1 LSRFLA
7 IDVDQTHVHVVA
19 GVAKGGVTKLEAA
32 ATFPLKAP
40 LSLVTAEDLG
50 KDFREALKA
59 TRIVPAPVLV
69 SLGRDRVIVKD
80 AKIPQV
86 PEAEEAAV
94 VRFQASKD
102 LTEAADAVVI
112 DYYTLAKPD
121 PDGQKRA
128 VIVSFRKE
136 YLEAYRQFCAAAGLK
151 IAGVTPRPVGSLGA
165 LTRAIKTGDVTAPET
180 KSASVAVL
188 SRGDKWGELVIA
200 RDDQVVFSRAV
211 SATALNAEAMLIGEI
226 KRNLAVYNGQSPT
239 PVEALFVAEA
249 SGPAGGWS
257 GRLRAGLP
265 VTVQAFDPLAGVEH
279 ATYPEARGQFAG
291 LVGLL
296 QLKSLPAALAVDF
309 LAPREPKPPSRR
321 AQNIAAL
328 AGFAALFLVLAGMG
342 FGYYRV
348 TQKDAEIATLVREKA
363 EAEKALKDLEVDKKR
378 IEAVKDWEDK
388 RINWLDELYDMTDRF
403 PNTKTTHLEQFRG
416 EGREPEKGAK
426 IKNVGRIVMKVQ
438 TSAEGAFGSL
448 QSMLNSDGKYHD
460 IVPQTRGGVGNRPGQ
475 TPMQAYELRA
485 DLERRQPNQYVRKMA
500 EPPAKKPD
508 RRGGDR
514 EESPKPGLGGGQFG
528 AAPLGGFLGGPVN
541 E

>member
-1 LSRFLA
+1 MSRFLA

-19 GVAKGGVTKLEAA
+19 GVAKGGVPMLEAA
-32 ATFPLKAP
+32 ASFPLKAP

-59 TRIVPAPVLV
+59 TRIGPAPVLV
-69 SLGRDRVIVKD
+69 VLGRDKVIVKD
-80 AKIPQV
+80 AKIPPV

-94 VRFQASKD
+94 VRFQATKD
-102 LTEAADAVVI
+102 LTEAADAVII

-128 VIVSFRKE
+128 VVVSLRKE

-151 IAGVTPRPVGSLGA
+151 LAGVTPRPVGTLGA
-165 LTRAIKTGDVTAPET
+165 LTRAVKTGDVTAPET
-180 KSASVAVL
+180 RSASVAVL

-239 PVEALFVAEA
+239 PVAALFVAEA
-249 SGPAGGWS
+249 TGPAGGWS

-265 VTVQAFDPLAGVEH
+265 VAVQAFDPLAGVEH

-296 QLKSLPAALAVDF
+296 QLKSSPLPLAVDF

-321 AQNIAAL
+321 TQNIAAV
-328 AGFAALFLVLAGMG
+328 AGFSALVLVIGGLA

-348 TQKDAEIATLVREKA
+348 TQKETEIAQLIVEKDA
-363 EAEKALKDLEVDKKR
+363 AKKALEELEVDKKR
-378 IEAVKDWEDK
+378 IDAVRDWDDK
-388 RINWLDELYDMTDRF
+388 RVNWLDELYDMTDRF
-403 PNTKTTHLEQFRG
+403 PNTKTTRVEQFRG
-416 EGREPEKGAK
+416 EAREPEKGAK
-426 IKNVGRIVMKVQ
+426 VKNVGRIVMKVQ
-438 TSAEGAFGSL
+438 TSSEGAFGNL
-448 QSMLNSDGKYHD
+448 QSQMNSDGKYHD
-460 IVPQTRGGVGNRPGQ
+460 IVPQTRGGVGTRFNGP
-475 TPMQAYELRA
+475 PMQAYELRA
-485 DLERRQPNQYVRKMA
+485 DLERRPPSQYVRKMT
-500 EPPAKKPD
+500 EPPTKKPD
-508 RRGGDR
+508 RRAGE
-514 EESPKPGLGGGQFG
+514 EESPKGGFGGGF
-528 AAPLGGFLGGPVN
+528 PGGFGGPGS
-541 E
+541 

>member
-1 LSRFLA
+1 MSRFLA

-19 GVAKGGVTKLEAA
+19 GVAKGGVPILETAA
-32 ATFPLKAP
+32 SFPLKTP

-59 TRIVPAPVLV
+59 TRIGPAPVLV
-69 SLGRDRVIVKD
+69 VLGRDKVIVKD
-80 AKIPQV
+80 AKIPPV

-94 VRFQASKD
+94 VRFQATKD

-128 VIVSFRKE
+128 VVVSFRKE

-151 IAGVTPRPVGSLGA
+151 LAGVTPRPIGTLGA
-165 LTRAIKTGDVTAPET
+165 LTRAVKTGDVTAPET
-180 KSASVAVL
+180 RSASVAVL

-249 SGPAGGWS
+249 TGPAGRWA

-265 VTVQAFDPLAGVEH
+265 VAVQAFDPLAGVEH

-296 QLKSLPAALAVDF
+296 QLKSSPLPLAVDF

-321 AQNIAAL
+321 TQNIAAV
-328 AGFAALFLVLAGMG
+328 AGFSALVLVIGGLA

-348 TQKDAEIATLVREKA
+348 TQKETEIAQLIVEKDA
-363 EAEKALKDLEVDKKR
+363 AKKALEELEVDKKR
-378 IEAVKDWEDK
+378 IDAVRDWDDK
-388 RINWLDELYDMTDRF
+388 RVNWLDELYDMTDRF
-403 PNTKTTHLEQFRG
+403 PNTKTTRVEQFRG
-416 EGREPEKGAK
+416 EAREPEKGAK
-426 IKNVGRIVMKVQ
+426 VKNVGRIVMKVQ
-438 TSAEGAFGSL
+438 TSAEGAFGNL
-448 QSMLNSDGKYHD
+448 QSQLSSDGKYHD
-460 IVPQTRGGVGNRPGQ
+460 IVPQTRGGVGTRFNGP
-475 TPMQAYELRA
+475 PMQAYELRA
-485 DLERRQPNQYVRKMA
+485 DLERRPPSQYVRKMT
-500 EPPAKKPD
+500 EPPTKKPD
-508 RRGGDR
+508 RRAGE
-514 EESPKPGLGGGQFG
+514 EESPKGGFGGGFPG
-528 AAPLGGFLGGPVN
+528 GGFPGGFGGPGS
-541 E
+541 